1 MLAQV
6 SITIDTH
13 LHIELE
19 VKHCS
24 IVRTVWMFMD
34 ILWLVGLLFKQ
45 VLRTVADN
53 FVKIFSIKSVLCLF
67 YWRQVSS
74 HQQHGHGS
82 AQILINIL
90 SNATGDPQTLFLV
103 NFQSQVLSFKVCLVL
118 HSTASPFWPLSLHGF
133 QTIWGPLRYENQ
145 PDHHHSCTFC
155 GESCLYPNLCRI
167 FLKLMC
173 GRRSASAMHGSGVG
187 KKI

>member
-1 MLAQV
+1 MINADKAISQFLKSSNFNRHPSLCLFNNIYTIIVLAQV

-90 SNATGDPQTLFLV
+90 SNATGAPQTLFV
-103 NFQSQVLSFKVCLVL
+103 VHF
-118 HSTASPFWPLSLHGF
+118 
-133 QTIWGPLRYENQ
+133 
-145 PDHHHSCTFC
+145 
-155 GESCLYPNLCRI
+155 NLK
-167 FLKLMC
+167 F
-173 GRRSASAMHGSGVG
+173 
-187 KKI
+187 